1 MRKILLILLF
11 ILLCSFIF
19 AQETHLIESQCGE
32 SIMIGDVIFASN
44 IEDASKYEFHI
55 WNSSFSD
62 TIVSSANYLRYDDY
76 RHLPL
81 LRWINVSVRSMV
93 DSDWSEFGDTCSIML
108 VTDCGFDYKMN
119 AFLSDEKNRRLID
132 SQTEV
137 LSSNLRNM
145 NLEDSSEIVIPVIFH
160 VIVPPT
166 YNNPYEYLPP
176 IKINEALN
184 ILNDVFS
191 GTTSD
196 EPTAT
201 NTKIRFCP
209 VESYEYQG
217 NTYSLR
223 IGDYCGITYNLTSE
237 KINLPDN
244 FLYSNDY
251 RDSRNRYSFYYNC
264 FNPNKYLNVFIYSS
278 LQRPEV
284 LGSAWSNRWSGF
296 GYVNVCASAI
306 GTNDTYSRRLGY
318 TLPHEVGHY
327 LGLYHTWGYD
337 STHND
342 GIDDTPQHLS
352 SNVFCD
358 EFSDIYPDDELSDP
372 IHNIMNYTDDGCRN
386 HFTMGQALMMRSVI
400 RNFYPE
406 LPVDSCSHNRLVDF
420 FTPQILAPREDI
432 SCTGIREI
440 TIDVG
445 TAPYFE
451 LKIYKGEEIL
461 DIYSNEDFTIQNERY
476 VLQYDFTDTSEYT
489 LQLICGLDST
499 RTFFTKH
506 ILQTMECSGIN
517 TERNDIAQWHFDKGV
532 CLDFRSGIAQRVD
545 DTRINAT
552 DAETSVCD
560 NDGNIV
566 FYTNGHVLWNSNHEI
581 SNEIQLE
588 GCAPKSI
595 TAFHL
600 NDNIYML
607 VYIDESTRS
616 LNCKKIAVSGSNF
629 SLLGSSSNGNFPHSG
644 LAVVPSLVSGS
655 YWIITSKRETDRA
668 LVYKL
673 TTETIDIEQQ
683 SDCENAFDINSSHP
697 NITIKVSPDSK
708 LVVFECPYRGIS
720 LTRFNAQTGVLVKL
734 NECHLPDIGKSANVA
749 FSSNSKYMYVNEQT
763 IGNGNNI
770 EICQYDLSKINS
782 CNCNLQKNIV
792 YSINPYE
799 NEEYMRSLLFLQEGP
814 DERIYFSKVNDG
826 FTRSKLM
833 GVIMNPNTLGTP
845 SASDNECETN
855 PEFITY
861 PFMSDI
867 RNDLYLPNFVDGN
880 PMPCD
885 IDFNVCSADCSNSVT
900 IMNLSHGYDSLFSWF
915 YVDSIG
921 ISHNFHS
928 TELILE
934 PEVQS
939 ICMYKTGCND
949 TICKSVEMNA
959 IPNFNIIGDRNIC
972 SDDEEHIYSIDL
984 DDSYIRSYEWRV
996 NDLLSRTHQLVLSQ
1010 SNLIGADSITIV
1022 VEVTDMM
1029 GCTKSDSITVAV
1041 DHIDYTLT
1049 TDYMCDNSQLLNIVT
1064 ISNNSNDSILVS
1076 MPTTNSMLG
1085 YMGTIS
1091 EELEN
1096 GEYTIEISNENC
1108 HYEENVNV
1116 YGLENIITSVYPYD
1130 CKGRMIKFECEDS
1143 LSNYLFYYNG
1153 NQLTLIG
1160 DSIITIGSM
1169 QGYDIVENALES
1181 NGMLINIQVQRVG
1194 FSECSASLPV
1204 YIESVGNKFIVDT
1217 IYPYYC
1223 EANQGGFIVSLQGNI
1238 FPSVVQVSDSNNN
1251 SELIPVLIDE
1261 DEGLAFIELHGLH
1274 SGQYSLTDTSDCYKP
1289 QNIDIPDYSC
1299 AILPSASF
1307 RYNCISG
1314 KVSAD
1319 VIMECNCQ
1327 ISEGTFVHIGQND
1340 SVQVLVDEHNNPYI
1354 VLDSLE
1360 IATEYNCNIEWDNGC
1375 QSEFSISTPEDELY
1389 MEITPIVDENHCLSV
1404 TFNSNYDNIF
1414 NVSIPNVY
1422 EINNTTLTDTTISV
1436 PGTCNAGNLFC
1447 HIYVNDSL
1455 NSCNF
1460 VDSVIIVKGI
1470 DISIDTS
1477 SFYCNG
1483 IGISVNDGT
1492 PPYTVTI
1499 TSDTN
1504 TTELIVSENDV
1515 FYYSDMPHNSTLE
1528 VSIFDRYNNSET
1540 KIINMPQA
1548 NYLPMN
1554 LYSGPVNYS
1563 DGVYIA
1569 TQAGLN
1575 INCNVSFSNA
1585 LIYCYSDDANISNSQ
1600 WTVNVPYELK
1610 FENCTIRACPDKMWQ
1625 GIVVNGNEF
1634 AAQSA
1639 TTHATVDIKQN
1650 SVIADAM
1657 FALKSVY
1664 GGIIKANN
1672 SVFRNNQYDLYFDK
1686 YKNYKHTKTVI
1697 RGNKFLTLDGGLNN
1711 PNYYPH
1717 AHIYMNQ
1724 VDGISIRSNTFRNEN
1739 MDADISK
1746 WGIGVES
1753 SLSGFTLSPRYL
1765 TITDPVPVEP
1775 RDTFENL
1782 YYGVKASGKGTTA
1795 PSIKHNVF
1803 TGNFR
1808 GVYVNNADGARVLFN
1823 DITGIY
1829 DRIPILPIQWPGESQ
1844 YAVAFKRALNF
1855 QLIQPYLI
1863 DYARPYGIYLK
1874 NSPAAYCEENIVKRS
1889 EMGAYMNNS
1898 GRESISRMYRN
1909 KFGRQPEN
1917 GRDTDIDGATMVL
1930 GINSGSSVSSIPGM
1944 TGLEVRCN
1952 EYTGTGSAI
1961 DVSGNMRLNQGS
1973 NDDRKVEPAG
1983 NQFHSTFV
1991 NGMEFNAPNT
2001 NENYNYYQTLNNTA
2015 NTGFHTELERYYGTE
2030 PRLLLNLNINNN
2042 YCQSNYGLHIIYN
2055 DHLLRIDTVKL
2066 VVNDLKYTYDSIVDR
2081 GNTNMMLAQ
2090 IASVSLFNMSGPLST
2105 LSNGGYLSDT
2115 VFSALLASNAP
2126 AAFKSAVLVANSPL
2140 PRKIRTMVENSNLS
2154 STYKQII
2161 AALQIGTSARERL
2174 QYKIDD
2180 GYQEIAMLE
2189 SEIFHEAVNN
2199 DTVTAVRDTAIG
2211 YFHGKLDYTYKDLIY
2226 VYKLQ
2231 LSKQDYSS
2239 ARGTL
2244 KDIYG
2249 MTTGMEQNLRYKVTT
2264 FCSVNE
2270 IYVDFLTAASEAQA
2284 IKILEDNSTTLL
2296 SAINDEYPLYSGLAE
2311 ILYEHLVDGEF
2322 LEYTPLPEMAV
2333 SNKSMIFLKEPDTT
2347 LFVPYLT
2354 IYPNP
2359 TYGMAFIEYNFEYT
2373 EENGIEF
2380 LLDVLG
2386 KPHIENR
2393 NKGTLNLYSSDSRIL
2408 HTMQLNHSTGLYG
2421 IDFSSYPAGTYIIEV
2436 LDCIGNASRLKIVK
2450 Y

>member
-11 ILLCSFIF
+11 IPICSFVF
-19 AQETHLIESQCGE
+19 SQETHLVESQCGK
-32 SIMIGDVIFASN
+32 SIMIGDIIFAT
-44 IEDASKYEFHI
+44 EVEEASLYEFHLR
-55 WNSSFSD
+55 NSSFSD
-62 TIVSSANYLRYDDY
+62 TILSPVNFLRYDDY
-76 RHLPL
+76 RNVPL
-81 LRWINVSVRSMV
+81 LRWTNVRVRAMV
-93 DSDWSEFGDTCSIML
+93 NDVWSDFSDTCSIML

-119 AFLSDEKNRRLID
+119 AFLSDDKNRRLIERQ
-132 SQTEV
+132 SEA
-137 LSSNLRNM
+137 LPSNLRNM

-160 VIVPPT
+160 VIVPQT
-166 YNNPYEYLPP
+166 YNNPYDYLPP

-196 EPTAT
+196 ESTAID
-201 NTKIRFCP
+201 TKIRFCP

-223 IGDYCGITYNLTSE
+223 IGDYCGITYNSINE
-237 KINLPDN
+237 KINLPEN
-244 FLYSNDY
+244 FPYSNSY
-251 RDSRNRYSFYYNC
+251 RDSRDMNGFYYDC
-264 FNPNKYLNVFIYSS
+264 FDSNKYLNVFIYSS
-278 LQRPEV
+278 LHHVGV
-284 LGSAWSNRWSGF
+284 LGAAWSNRWGF

-358 EFSDIYPDDELSDP
+358 EFSDSYPDDELYDP

-386 HFTMGQALMMRSVI
+386 HFTMGQALMMRYVVRI
-400 RNFYPE
+400 YYPE
-406 LPVDSCSHNRLVDF
+406 LPVNFCSHNSWVDY
-420 FTPQILAPREDI
+420 FTPQILAPLETV

-445 TAPYFE
+445 SAPYFE
-451 LKIYKGEEIL
+451 LKIYRGEEIL
-461 DIYSNEDFTIQNERY
+461 DTYASEDFTEQNGRY
-476 VLQYDFTDTSEYT
+476 VLQYDFTDTSEYI
-489 LQLICGLDST
+489 LQLDCGLDST
-499 RTFFTKH
+499 RTFSTRH

-532 CLDFRSGIAQRVD
+532 SLEFRSGIAQRV

-560 NDGNIV
+560 SDGNLV

-588 GCAPKSI
+588 GCSPKSI

-629 SLLGSSSNGNFPHSG
+629 SLLGSSSIGNISYSG
-644 LAVVPSLVSGS
+644 LAVVPSLDAGS
-655 YWIITSKRETDRA
+655 YWIITSKRSTNRA
-668 LVYKL
+668 FVYKL
-673 TTETIDIEQQ
+673 TAETIDIEQQ
-683 SDCENAFDINSSHP
+683 SDCENAFDIDPRNP

-708 LVVFECPYRGIS
+708 LIVFECPYQGVS
-720 LTRFNAQTGVLVKL
+720 LTRFNAHTGTLVKL
-734 NECHLPDIGKSANVA
+734 NECNIDGGKSVNVA

-782 CNCNLQKNIV
+782 CNCNLQKNVV

-799 NEEYMRSLLFLQEGP
+799 NEEYMRSSLFLQEGP
-814 DERIYFSKVNDG
+814 DERIYFSKINDG
-826 FTRSKLM
+826 FSRSQLM

-845 SASDNECETN
+845 SVNDNECETN
-855 PEFITY
+855 PEFIRY
-861 PFMSDI
+861 PFLSNI
-867 RNDLYLPNFVDGN
+867 RNDKYLPNFIDGK

-885 IDFNVCSADCSNSVT
+885 LDFNVCSVDCSNSVT

-1327 ISEGTFVHIGQND
+1327 ISEGTFVHIGQNN
-1340 SVQVLVDEHNNPYI
+1340 SVPVLVDEHNNPYI

-1414 NVSIPNVY
+1414 NVSIPNIY

-1483 IGISVNDGT
+1483 IGISVNGGT
-1492 PPYTVTI
+1492 PPYRVTI
-1499 TSDTN
+1499 ASGSN
-1504 TTELIVSENDV
+1504 TTELIVSEDNV
-1515 FYYSDMPHNSTLE
+1515 FHYSDMSHNSTLE

-1548 NYLPMN
+1548 YYLPVN
-1554 LYSGPVNYS
+1554 FSAPTNYS
-1563 DGVYIA
+1563 NGVYIA
-1569 TQAGLN
+1569 SRGLN
-1575 INCNVSFSNA
+1575 INSNVTFSDA

-1610 FENCTIRACPDKMWQ
+1610 FENCTVRACPDKMWQ

-1639 TTHATVDIKQN
+1639 TTHATIDIKQN
-1650 SVIADAM
+1650 TIIADAM
-1657 FALKSVY
+1657 IAVKSEN
-1664 GGIIKANN
+1664 GGIVKANN
-1672 SVFRNNQYDLYFDK
+1672 SKFINNRYDIHFGK
-1686 YKNYKHTKTVI
+1686 YDYKHTKTVI

-1711 PNYYPH
+1711 PNYYPQ

-1775 RDTFENL
+1775 RDTFDNL

-1803 TGNFR
+1803 TNNFR
-1808 GVYVNNADGARVLFN
+1808 GVYINNADGSRVLFN
-1823 DITGIY
+1823 NFTGIY
-1829 DRIPILPIQWPGESQ
+1829 DRIYPWQVVFTRAINRPIAIHYLDSYSE
-1844 YAVAFKRALNF
+1844 
-1855 QLIQPYLI
+1855 PYSVYI
-1863 DYARPYGIYLK
+1863 N
-1874 NSPAAYCEENIVKRS
+1874 NSKSSYCEENTITRC
-1889 EMGAYMNNS
+1889 EIGAYISNS
-1898 GRESISRMYRN
+1898 RSGSLTSRMYRN
-1909 KFGRQPEN
+1909 KFGRQPEA
-1917 GRDTDIDGATMVL
+1917 GRSIDMEGATMVL
-1930 GINSGSSVSSIPGM
+1930 GINSSSNVSTQPGQ

-1961 DVSGNMRLNQGS
+1961 DVKGNMRQNQGS
-1973 NDDRKVEPAG
+1973 ENKPAG
-1983 NQFHSTFV
+1983 NKFHSSFV

-2001 NENYNYYQTLNNTA
+2001 RDNYTYYQTVNATNE
-2015 NTGFHTELERYYGTE
+2015 NFHTELERYFGTGI
-2030 PRLLLNLNINNN
+2030 RYAGN
-2042 YCQSNYGLHIIYN
+2042 YDEKNCKSNYGTTIIYD
-2055 DHLLRIDTVKL
+2055 DHLERIDFQGKEIVR
-2066 VVNDLKYTYDSIVDR
+2066 LKSTYDSIVDR
-2081 GNTNMMLAQ
+2081 GNTSYMLAQ
-2090 IASVSLFNMSGPLST
+2090 ASSISLFNMVIPFVALC
-2105 LSNGGYLSDT
+2105 NDGYLSDT
-2115 VFSALLASNAP
+2115 VFSTLLGNSNSP
-2126 AAFKSAVLVANSPL
+2126 SAFTAAVLIANSPL
-2140 PRKIRTMVENSNLS
+2140 PQSVRKMVDDSDLPSVYKTLVGYCQTGMNSRD
-2154 STYKQII
+2154 Q
-2161 AALQIGTSARERL
+2161 L
-2174 QYKIDD
+2174 QYSIDD
-2180 GYQEIAMLE
+2180 GKQEIIELE
-2189 SEIFHEAVNN
+2189 SEMFHEAINN
-2199 DTVTAVRDTAIG
+2199 DTITAVKDTVLT
-2211 YFHGKLDYTYKDLIY
+2211 YLRGKTDYTYNDAISE
-2226 VYKLQ
+2226 YKLQ
-2231 LSKQDYSS
+2231 LSKKDYV
-2239 ARGTL
+2239 AVRDAL
-2244 KDIYG
+2244 KSIYG
-2249 MTTGMEQNLRYKVTT
+2249 MTTGMEQDLRDELTT
-2264 FCSVNE
+2264 FCSINN
-2270 IYVDFLTAASEAQA
+2270 IYVDYLTATSDAEAA
-2284 IKILEDNSTTLL
+2284 KILDGNSAILL
-2296 SAINDEYPLYSGLAE
+2296 SAVNDSSPLYSGLAE
-2311 ILYEHLVDGEF
+2311 ILYEKYADGIF
-2322 LEYTPLPEMAV
+2322 LEYTPLPEIAI
-2333 SNKSMIFLKEPDTT
+2333 SNKSMIVSKEPDTT
-2347 LFVPYLT
+2347 LFVPYVT

-2359 TYGMAFIEYNFEYT
+2359 TDGMVFVEYNFEYSK
-2373 EENGIEF
+2373 ENGIEF

-2386 KPHIENR
+2386 KSHVDNC
-2393 NKGTLNLYSSDSRIL
+2393 NNGALNIYSSDSKIL
-2408 HTMQLNHSTGLYG
+2408 FTRQLFQSSG
-2421 IDFSSYPAGTYIIEV
+2421 ISVVDLSNYPTGTYIIEIH
-2436 LDCIGNASRLKIVK
+2436 DCIGNATSVKIVRF
-2450 Y
+2450 